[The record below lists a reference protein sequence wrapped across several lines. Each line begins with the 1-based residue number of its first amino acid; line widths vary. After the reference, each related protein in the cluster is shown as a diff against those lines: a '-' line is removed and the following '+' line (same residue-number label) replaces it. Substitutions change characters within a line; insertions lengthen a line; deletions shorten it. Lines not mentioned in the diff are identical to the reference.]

1 MPSEAAMAEG
11 AVPEVSALAG
21 TLTARPQ
28 VSSEEEAL
36 VLPVAGPVVVFGRL
50 LPREGKLS
58 PFPI

>member
-1 MPSEAAMAEG
+1 MAEG

-28 VSSEEEAL
+28 VSSEEEVL
-36 VLPVAGPVVVFGRL
+36 VLPVAGPVIVFGRL
-50 LPREGKLS
+50 LLREGKLS